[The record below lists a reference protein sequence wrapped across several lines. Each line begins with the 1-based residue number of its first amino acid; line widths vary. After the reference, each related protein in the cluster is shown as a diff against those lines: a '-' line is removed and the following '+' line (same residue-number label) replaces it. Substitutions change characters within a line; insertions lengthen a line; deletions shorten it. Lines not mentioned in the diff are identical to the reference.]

1 MEARK
6 LYVGLSKSNPAK
18 IGSVL
23 IRWAESPKKLSDP
36 RTWFS
41 LYHSSH
47 TFILFPKKPNRRFFM
62 VQESAGPGVRWMSQF
77 YFLEHAR
84 IIKLYEFTLDK
95 PVYDDVKTYGEQF
108 AGAPYAFME
117 NLGIVCVRLCA
128 MVGIKIKNP
137 FPGGEAL
144 QKCSELVIRN
154 VILRVTGMN
163 AATLSHVVGFERGH
177 IMPTDLDLMGVR
189 DTEEA
194 LEMLVERGIVKEV
207 SLNALK

>member
-1 MEARK
+1 MEVRK

-36 RTWFS
+36 RSWFS

-47 TFILFPKKPNRRFFM
+47 VFILFPKKPNRTFFM
-62 VQESAGPGVRWMSQF
+62 VQESAGPGIRWQSQF
-77 YFLEHAR
+77 YFLDHAR
-84 IIKLYEFTLDK
+84 INKLYEFTLEK
-95 PVYDDVKTYGEQF
+95 SVYDDVKAYGEQY

-117 NLGIVCVRLCA
+117 NAGIAITRLFGIF
-128 MVGIKIKNP
+128 GIKIKNP

-154 VILRVTGMN
+154 VILRVLGMN
-163 AATLSHVVGFERGH
+163 PETLAYVVSFERGH

-194 LEMLVERGIVKEV
+194 LQMLCARGIVKEV
-207 SLNALK
+207 SLNVLK